1 MFDGIGD
8 IAIMNFDG
16 GGIVNLTNDPVYDRE
31 PTWAPDGTKI
41 AYASEQNNNF
51 DIRVM
56 NPDGTEKVTLT
67 TSPGNDYDPDW
78 QPIVQ
83 AR

>member
-31 PTWAPDGTKI
+31 PAWSPDGTKI
-41 AYASEQNNNF
+41 AYATVKSGNF
-51 DIRVM
+51 DICVM
-56 NPDGTEKVTLT
+56 NPDGTGKAILT

-78 QPIVQ
+78 QAIVQ
-83 AR
+83 TP